1 MIPLLAAAQAVMSVP
16 VTPAPALPP
25 VTSGYSIVVARAV
38 SQSDPIPIACGAP
51 DCTSWFLGRF
61 DRAEM
66 IAGNA
71 LPSEFLARLEM
82 GSPFNSQY
90 RLAMIVETLPDGGH
104 RVRAA
109 HGFHYATKLA
119 CFDVDETAALTPQP
133 SGERIVRQ
141 GRQLCVK

>member
-1 MIPLLAAAQAVMSVP
+1 MSLLLAAAQAVMSVP
-16 VTPAPALPP
+16 VTPAPALPR
-25 VTSGYSIVVARAV
+25 VTGGYSIVVARAE

-61 DRAEM
+61 DRAET

-82 GSPFNSQY
+82 GSPFNTQY
-90 RLAMIVETLPDGGH
+90 RLAMIVETLPDGKH

-109 HGFHYATKLA
+109 QGFHYATKLA

-141 GRQLCVK
+141 GRQICVK